1 MYIYIEIKFGFN
13 LERDKIAQF
22 LQTIGIK
29 LRQKLKYWNQIETKE
44 ITYSITVTRDTI
56 IVTSHYHCYVA
67 RCQFDKWQIFNCF
80 FNFKKN
86 SKNPG
91 TDIWH
96 LI

>member
-1 MYIYIEIKFGFN
+1 
-13 LERDKIAQF
+13 
-22 LQTIGIK
+22 
-29 LRQKLKYWNQIETKE
+29 
-44 ITYSITVTRDTI
+44 VTRDTI